1 MLRAI
6 IFDLDN
12 TLLDFMG
19 LKNKSC
25 DAAID
30 AMINAGLR
38 IEREKA
44 RNILFNLYNKY
55 GIEHGR
61 IFQKFLAKLDKKDM
75 KILSAA
81 IVAYRRVQAEGRKPY
96 KGVKEVLQNLKR
108 KYKLGVISDAPSIK
122 AWTRLTELGL
132 IDFFDI
138 VITYDD
144 TKKKK
149 PHPLP
154 YRLALQKLGIKPE
167 EVLFIGDAPHR
178 DIKGAK
184 AIGMKTCLA
193 EYGLQ
198 DAYRLQREKHRAD
211 FVAKNASDILRIV
224 NMI

>member
-30 AMINAGLR
+30 AMINAGLG
-38 IEREKA
+38 IERNNA
-44 RNILFNLYNKY
+44 RSILFGLYNRY

-96 KGVKEVLQNLKR
+96 KGIKEVLQKLKR

-132 IDFFDI
+132 VDFFDV
-138 VITYDD
+138 VITYGD

-149 PHPLP
+149 PHLLP

-198 DAYRLQREKHRAD
+198 EEYKVHREKHRAD
-211 FVAKNASDILRIV
+211 YVAKNVRDILKV
-224 NMI
+224 LDYS

>member
-30 AMINAGLR
+30 AMINAGLG
-38 IEREKA
+38 IERDKA
-44 RNILFNLYNKY
+44 RRILFDLYGKY

-61 IFQKFLAKLDKKDM
+61 IFQKFLSRLGINDM
-75 KILSAA
+75 KILTAA

-96 KGVKEVLQNLKR
+96 KGVKEVLQKLKR

-122 AWTRLTELGL
+122 AWTRLTELDL
-132 IDFFDI
+132 VDFFDA
-138 VITYDD
+138 VVTYDD

-154 YRLALQKLGIKPE
+154 YRLALQKLDIKPGE
-167 EVLFIGDAPHR
+167 ALFIGDAPQK

-198 DAYRLQREKHRAD
+198 KDYKMYREKYKAD
-211 FVAKNASDILRIV
+211 YIAKNVRDILKV
-224 NMI
+224 LD